1 MRKWFSFRSIYARFA
16 TIFLGIW
23 WFMHLLTFGLIMR
36 IMSGSNLI
44 WRQIPIDRPEY
55 IFEILRVRRLT
66 GLIFIG
72 SALLGTL
79 LILLAVRGIV
89 RPIRAISRAS
99 QDIAKGRFDISLQ
112 AKGRDEISRLTED
125 FNQMARSLKGI
136 DMLQKD
142 FVANV
147 SHEFKT
153 PITAI
158 SGYASLIRDQELS
171 PVQRSEYAGLIVDE
185 GRRLSFLSSNLLR
198 LSELDSHMVK
208 EQSVA
213 YALDEQLRKSVLLM
227 ELQWQQ
233 KQINVELDLE
243 PLHITAPEHLLQE
256 VWLNVIGNAIKYSYV
271 GGTIQIKLRR
281 LATCERMMV
290 RQAKPDSPEP
300 EVGLRLL
307 HVRHADHT
315 DQALGE
321 WLRVEVVDEGIGIA
335 DADQPRIF
343 ERFFKGR
350 SLPEMEG
357 NGLGLVIAREIIQL
371 CRGQIAFRSQP
382 NAGTTFFID
391 LPVSQAS
398 CD

>member
-1 MRKWFSFRSIYARFA
+1 MRQWFSFKSIYGRFA

-36 IMSGSNLI
+36 VMSGSNLI
-44 WRQIPIDRPEY
+44 WRQIPSDRPEY
-55 IFEILRVRRLT
+55 VFEILRVRRLT

-72 SALLGTL
+72 SAVLGTL
-79 LILLAVRGIV
+79 LILWAVRGIV
-89 RPIRAISRAS
+89 SPIKAISRAS

-112 AKGRDEISRLTED
+112 AKGRDEISQLTDD
-125 FNQMARSLKGI
+125 FNQMARSLQGI

-158 SGYASLIRDQELS
+158 SGYAALIRDQELS
-171 PVQRSEYAGLIVDE
+171 PGQRSEYAGLIVDE
-185 GRRLSFLSSNLLR
+185 GKRLSFLSSNLLR

-208 EQSVA
+208 EQAVT
-213 YALDEQLRKSVLLM
+213 YALDEQLRKSVLLL

-233 KQINVELDLE
+233 KQINIELDLE
-243 PLHITAPEHLLQE
+243 QHHITAPEHLLQE

-271 GGTIQIKLRR
+271 GGTIRIKLRHLSEHERGNMR
-281 LATCERMMV
+281 LPAT
-290 RQAKPDSPEP
+290 DSPGP
-300 EVGLRLL
+300 GFGLRRLQ
-307 HVRHADHT
+307 VRHT
-315 DQALGE
+315 DRSTSALDE
-321 WLRVEVVDEGIGIA
+321 WLRIEVTDEGIGIA

-343 ERFFKGR
+343 ERFFKGK
-350 SLPEMEG
+350 SLPDMEG

-371 CRGQIAFRSQP
+371 CHGQITFRSQV
-382 NAGTTFFID
+382 NVGTTFLID
-391 LPVSQAS
+391 LPASQT
-398 CD
+398 